1 MGDMGEYW
9 KDIKPHL
16 KERRKQHVR
25 KMGNSATKNIEA
37 WDLNL
42 LIIQTIINLQ
52 LIPIMELLTTGELQ
66 ERGLSAKQK
75 NVVKGYVV

>member
-16 KERRKQHVR
+16 KNVENNMSERWAIQQLKIL
-25 KMGNSATKNIEA
+25 KP

-75 NVVKGYVV
+75 TW